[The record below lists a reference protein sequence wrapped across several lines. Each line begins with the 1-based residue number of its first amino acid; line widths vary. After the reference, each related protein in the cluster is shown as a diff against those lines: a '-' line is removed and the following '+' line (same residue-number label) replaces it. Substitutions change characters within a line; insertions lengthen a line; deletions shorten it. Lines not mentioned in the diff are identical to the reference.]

1 MSSINPT
8 PTTIYNIPNDAD
20 FNTPRA
26 DTSPPHDDVAFTL
39 YSLRASPVNTPP
51 PASPM
56 VTTDQLKDILNSVLN
71 TVKPQSKED
80 NPFALARLEHYISQG
95 LTLKFDGAQDNLI
108 PWIKK
113 FRALRANAVWREA
126 TYLSYEENT
135 YDILSDFTKI
145 KESVIR
151 SQASARWTLPNQAKC
166 LRQDCPELFFPR
178 ILGLVV
184 IRSVTDEF
192 YTTLQNYAGVEL
204 SNDGPLLLW
213 LILTHF
219 HTSTI
224 SYMSKIRS
232 DIRQRSLANHHNH
245 DVASCS
251 RA

>member
-20 FNTPRA
+20 SNTPRA

-166 LRQDCPELFFPR
+166 LRMGHSSSGSFSRTFIPAPSPTCPRFALTYDNARLPTTTIMTLPATSFGYVTRLTPSTR
-178 ILGLVV
+178 QPVMAPLV
-184 IRSVTDEF
+184 I
-192 YTTLQNYAGVEL
+192 
-204 SNDGPLLLW
+204 
-213 LILTHF
+213 ILT
-219 HTSTI
+219 S
-224 SYMSKIRS
+224 SSQS
-232 DIRQRSLANHHNH
+232 SS
-245 DVASCS
+245 SC
-251 RA
+251 